1 MAVVVAVVVAAAAA
15 AAAVMVRMGVC
26 GACAPAHRATATAA
40 RPRIAS
46 GSGTWTGS
54 GTGSENG
61 SGSGSGKEVALCSDW
76 APPRAALVCG
86 SSNSVWRRLSSCRG
100 PVVELVLAVGL
111 RLLGSRRLRHLEA
124 RVEVLLHYL
133 ATWVVRAMIIAWCQS
148 YHS

>member
-1 MAVVVAVVVAAAAA
+1 MAVVVVVVAAA

-54 GTGSENG
+54 GSGSENGSG